1 MKSFFPILASALLL
15 AAEAPAEGFNLLEL
29 IGSGS
34 RNSARSRQS
43 SSTKRRQVA
52 KADVRTNAMDSVSLA
67 ATNETSSAESTP
79 RILAIVVPETVTNTV
94 PETVTNTAPEA
105 VAAAAPEAITNTAPE
120 AVANV
125 APEAIAEEKAEEAT
139 TNKAVRAAPPKR
151 KPSPAHITSTKAYYD
166 RKEGYAVLTGNV
178 HVDSEEYQMH
188 AQKAYVFFEGTNEL
202 KRIVATGDVAIT
214 NDTKRA
220 YGAKA
225 SYYRSNGMV
234 ILYGDDKTAAEVR
247 DESKGEN
254 QVVKGSKIKFWTM
267 SEQVEVLDARI
278 SSPVT
283 GGMDAL
289 KNGLKAK

>member
-1 MKSFFPILASALLL
+1 M

-79 RILAIVVPETVTNTV
+79 RILAIVV

-225 SYYRSNGMV
+225 SYYRSDGMV

-254 QVVKGSKIKFWTM
+254 QVVKGS
-267 SEQVEVLDARI
+267 
-278 SSPVT
+278 
-283 GGMDAL
+283 
-289 KNGLKAK
+289 